1 MAQNAIINFSDDKSD
16 SGRRQ
21 IPSKPVTASN
31 KASAFPAKHNSDNE
45 ETPLKTI
52 VREPSH

>member
-31 KASAFPAKHNSDNE
+31 KSSAFPAKHNSDNE